1 MSLPCT
7 LHHLLEKGI
16 SMQIFSY
23 RSFHKKLKRRFCCPL
38 RLGYLDMEITARTHM
53 ERPLRLGYLDLKI
66 TARTPGECFAY
77 SVLAI

>member
-16 SMQIFSY
+16 SVQIFSY
-23 RSFHKKLKRRFCCPL
+23 RSFHKVKSAGFVALSDLAIWMWKLQQ
-38 RLGYLDMEITARTHM
+38 EHM

-77 SVLAI
+77 SLLAI